1 MRHSRDHVFTPREVE
16 MSVRSLLFIVTL
28 YVSLLA
34 WMIVGLP
41 VLILP
46 RMFMVYFARAWSH
59 YFLWLCRV
67 VGGLKVEIR
76 GRENIPSGPLL
87 IASKHQSMWETFA
100 LLSLFSDPCFI
111 LKRELAF
118 IPFFGWYLFKLRNV
132 PIDRKAGSRALVKII
147 RAARQEIRVG
157 RGRQILFFPEG
168 TRRPP
173 GAPPEYRHGIAQV
186 YSGLDVPCLPIG
198 LNAGLYWPRRS
209 LKLRQGTIIMEILPP
224 IPPGLDRAIFFA
236 RMQDEIEA
244 SSNRL
249 LAEGRAALGESTP
262 AH

>member
-1 MRHSRDHVFTPREVE
+1 
-16 MSVRSLLFIVTL
+16 MSLRSPLFMITF
-28 YVSLLA
+28 YVSLLVWVVA
-34 WMIVGLP
+34 GLP

-46 RMFMVYFARAWSH
+46 RICMVFFARYWSL

-67 VGGLKVEIR
+67 VGGLDVEIR
-76 GRENIPSGPLL
+76 GRENIPAGPLL
-87 IASKHQSMWETFA
+87 VASKHQSVWETFA
-100 LLSLFSDPCFI
+100 LLSIFSDPCFI
-111 LKRELAF
+111 LKRELTF

-147 RAARQEIRVG
+147 RAAHKEIRVG

-173 GAPPEYRHGIAQV
+173 GAPPEYRYGIAQV

-209 LKLRQGTIIMEILPP
+209 LKLRTGKVIVEILPP
-224 IPPGLDRAIFFA
+224 IPPGLDRAVFFA
-236 RMQDEIEA
+236 RMQDEIEQ

-249 LAEGRAALGESTP
+249 LAEGRAALDETTLSR
-262 AH
+262 

>member
-1 MRHSRDHVFTPREVE
+1 MRHADGTVSVVRNVV
-16 MSVRSLLFIVTL
+16 MSVRSLLFLVTL
-28 YVSLLA
+28 YVSLLV
-34 WMIVGLP
+34 WMIFGLP

-46 RMFMVYFARAWSH
+46 RGVMVRFARLWSLH
-59 YFLWLCRV
+59 FLWLCRV
-67 VGGLKVEIR
+67 IGGLKVEIR
-76 GRENIPSGPLL
+76 GREHIPSGPLL

-132 PIDRKAGSRALVKII
+132 PIDRKSGSRALVKII
-147 RAARQEIRVG
+147 RAAHKEIRVG
-157 RGRQILFFPEG
+157 HGRQILFFPEG

-209 LKLRQGTIIMEILPP
+209 LKLRQGTIILEILPP
-224 IPPGLDRAIFFA
+224 IPPGLDRAVFFA
-236 RMQDEIEA
+236 RMQDEIEHA
-244 SSNRL
+244 SDRL
-249 LAEGRAALGESTP
+249 IAEGRIALGETIPSR
-262 AH
+262 

>member
-1 MRHSRDHVFTPREVE
+1 M
-16 MSVRSLLFIVTL
+16 MSLRSLVFMVTFYLSLIV
-28 YVSLLA
+28 
-34 WMIVGLP
+34 WMIAGLP

-46 RMFMVYFARAWSH
+46 RQYMVFFAHCWSR

-67 VGGLKVEIR
+67 AGGLSVEIR

-87 IASKHQSMWETFA
+87 VASKHQSLWETFA

-111 LKRELAF
+111 LKRELAL

-132 PIDRKAGSRALVKII
+132 PINRKAGSRALVQII
-147 RAARQEIRVG
+147 RAAHKEIRVG
-157 RGRQILFFPEG
+157 HGRQILFFPEG

-173 GAPPEYRHGIAQV
+173 GASPEYRHGIAQV

-209 LKLRQGTIIMEILPP
+209 LKLRAGTIIVEILPP
-224 IPPGLDRAIFFA
+224 IPPGLDRAVFFA
-236 RMQDEIEA
+236 RMQDEIERA
-244 SSNRL
+244 SNKL
-249 LAEGRAALGESTP
+249 LAEAQTTFGGTSRTHHADLREQN
-262 AH
+262 